1 MRGLS
6 LFTPDIRHSE
16 LTARVTSP
24 PAARRPKLTS
34 MVNVERWTRIGRWF
48 MVAWLL
54 FVVPPAVAILASG
67 LEPPQEAVA
76 LGFALWGAVWAWI
89 WLRAAGH
96 SHVAEVV
103 GLIALTVILTMF
115 TLIQP
120 TPGGTLL
127 VFAFIVAGTCFPL
140 RQALWVIGGLSVLQ
154 IVLAVI
160 RLTDL
165 ASTLNALINSI
176 LVGGVGIG
184 ARLLWQ
190 SYRELLAA
198 REEIAR
204 LAVSEERLRF
214 SRDLHDLLGQSL
226 AVLVLK
232 SELVSKQV
240 PADTDESTRQEL
252 RDLARV
258 ARKSLNDVREAAS
271 GYRRPSLSMEIG
283 NARNALRAAGIGLL
297 VEDTLGRVAAEQ
309 DSVLAWC
316 LREGVTNVLKH
327 SGAKKCVLKLARTN
341 GSANL
346 ELVDDG
352 RGATTL
358 DGGGAGL
365 IGLRE
370 RVELAGG
377 KFEVGSEPEAGV
389 RIRVILPAGLAA
401 PSELPVS

>member
-1 MRGLS
+1 
-6 LFTPDIRHSE
+6 
-16 LTARVTSP
+16 
-24 PAARRPKLTS
+24 
-34 MVNVERWTRIGRWF
+34 MVNVDRWTHMGRWF
-48 MVAWLL
+48 MVAWVL
-54 FVVPPAVAILASG
+54 FFIPPAVAILASG
-67 LEPPQEAVA
+67 LQPPQE
-76 LGFALWGAVWAWI
+76 GAAFGIAAYCGVWTWI
-89 WLRAAGH
+89 WLRAVGRN
-96 SHVAEVV
+96 HVAEAV
-103 GLIALTVILTMF
+103 GLAAITVFLTLF
-115 TLIQP
+115 TLLQP
-120 TPGGTLL
+120 TAGGTFL

-140 RQALWVIGGLSVLQ
+140 PRSLWIMGALALLQAL
-154 IVLAVI
+154 LAVI

-165 ASTLNALINSI
+165 ASALNSLINSI
-176 LVGGVGIG
+176 LVGGVGVG

-190 SYRELLAA
+190 AYRELLAA

-214 SRDLHDLLGQSL
+214 ARDLHDLLGQSL

-232 SELVSKQV
+232 SELVTKQL
-240 PADTDESTRQEL
+240 PPDADEATQQEL
-252 RDLARV
+252 RDIARV
-258 ARKSLNDVREAAS
+258 ARKSLNDVREAAA

-327 SGAKKCVLKLARTN
+327 SGAKKVVLRLTRTN
-341 GSANL
+341 GSASL

-352 RGATTL
+352 LGAEAL
-358 DGGGAGL
+358 DGGGVGL
-365 IGLRE
+365 IGLQE

-377 KFEVGSEPEAGV
+377 RFDVGTEPEAGV
-389 RIRVILPAGLAA
+389 RLRVVLPAGLAA

>member
-1 MRGLS
+1 MG
-6 LFTPDIRHSE
+6 
-16 LTARVTSP
+16 
-24 PAARRPKLTS
+24 
-34 MVNVERWTRIGRWF
+34 NVERWTQIGRWF
-48 MVAWLL
+48 MVAWVL
-54 FVVPPAVAILASG
+54 FFVPPAVAILASG
-67 LEPPQEAVA
+67 REPPQEAVTF
-76 LGFALWGAVWAWI
+76 GVVVWCGIWTWI
-89 WLRAAGH
+89 WLRAAGRNN
-96 SHVAEVV
+96 VAEVV
-103 GLIALTVILTMF
+103 GLVAITVILTMF
-115 TLIQP
+115 TLVEP
-120 TPGGTLL
+120 TTVSTFL
-127 VFAFIVAGTCFPL
+127 VFSFIVAGTCFPL
-140 RQALWVIGGLSVLQ
+140 RRALWIMGALALLQ
-154 IVLAVI
+154 AALAVV

-165 ASTLNALINSI
+165 ASALNSLINSI

-184 ARLLWQ
+184 ARLLWS
-190 SYRELLAA
+190 SYRELVAA

-232 SELVSKQV
+232 SELVNKQL
-240 PADTDESTRQEL
+240 PSDTDEATHQEL
-252 RDLARV
+252 RDIARV
-258 ARKSLNDVREAAS
+258 ARKSLNDVREAAA
-271 GYRRPSLSMEIG
+271 GYRRPSLAMEVG

-327 SGAKKCVLKLARTN
+327 SEAKKCVLKLARTD
-341 GSANL
+341 GSATL

-352 RGATTL
+352 RGATSL

-401 PSELPVS
+401 PSELPVA

>member
-1 MRGLS
+1 
-6 LFTPDIRHSE
+6 
-16 LTARVTSP
+16 
-24 PAARRPKLTS
+24 
-34 MVNVERWTRIGRWF
+34 MVNVDRWTQIGRWF
-48 MVAWLL
+48 MVAWVL
-54 FVVPPAVAILASG
+54 FAVPTAVAVLASG
-67 LEPPQEAVA
+67 FQPPQEAA
-76 LGFALWGAVWAWI
+76 TFGFAVWGALWVWI
-89 WLRAAGH
+89 WLRAAGRN
-96 SHVAEVV
+96 SDAEVV
-103 GLIALTVILTMF
+103 GLIAITVVLTMF
-115 TLIQP
+115 TLVQP
-120 TPGGTLL
+120 QPGGTFL
-127 VFAFIVAGTCFPL
+127 VFSFIVAGACFPL
-140 RQALWVIGGLSVLQ
+140 RRALWVMGALTLLQ
-154 IVLAVI
+154 IAMAVI

-165 ASTLNALINSI
+165 ATIFNNIINSV

-190 SYRELLAA
+190 SYRELVAA

-232 SELVSKQV
+232 SELVAKQV
-240 PADTDESTRQEL
+240 PSDTDESTRQEL

-258 ARKSLNDVREAAS
+258 ARKSLNDVREAAA

-327 SGAKKCVLKLARTN
+327 SGAKKCLLKLSRTDGN
-341 GSANL
+341 ATL

-352 RGATTL
+352 RGAATL
-358 DGGGAGL
+358 DGGAGL

-389 RIRVILPAGLAA
+389 RIRVTLPAGLAS
-401 PSELPVS
+401 PSELPVG

>member
-1 MRGLS
+1 
-6 LFTPDIRHSE
+6 
-16 LTARVTSP
+16 
-24 PAARRPKLTS
+24 
-34 MVNVERWTRIGRWF
+34 
-48 MVAWLL
+48 
-54 FVVPPAVAILASG
+54 
-67 LEPPQEAVA
+67 
-76 LGFALWGAVWAWI
+76 
-89 WLRAAGH
+89 
-96 SHVAEVV
+96 
-103 GLIALTVILTMF
+103 
-115 TLIQP
+115 
-120 TPGGTLL
+120 
-127 VFAFIVAGTCFPL
+127 VAGACFPL
-140 RQALWVIGGLSVLQ
+140 RRALWIMGGLSLLQ
-154 IVLAVI
+154 FGLAVI
-160 RLTDL
+160 RLTDV
-165 ASTLNALINSI
+165 ATILNNLINSV

-184 ARLLWQ
+184 ARMLWE

-232 SELVSKQV
+232 SELVAKQL
-240 PADTDESTRQEL
+240 PSDTDETTHQEL
-252 RDLARV
+252 RDIARV
-258 ARKSLNDVREAAS
+258 ARKSLNDVREAAA
-271 GYRRPSLSMEIG
+271 GYRRPSLAMEVG

-309 DSVLAWC
+309 DSVIAWC

-327 SGAKKCVLKLARTN
+327 SGAKKCVLKLARTD
-341 GSANL
+341 GSATL

>member
-1 MRGLS
+1 M
-6 LFTPDIRHSE
+6 E
-16 LTARVTSP
+16 
-24 PAARRPKLTS
+24 
-34 MVNVERWTRIGRWF
+34 NVERWTRIGRWF
-48 MVAWLL
+48 MVAWVL
-54 FVVPPAVAILASG
+54 FAAPTAVAILASG
-67 LEPPQEAVA
+67 FQPPQEAA
-76 LGFALWGAVWAWI
+76 AFGFAVWGAVWAWI
-89 WLRAAGH
+89 WLRAAGR

-103 GLIALTVILTMF
+103 GLIAITVILTMF
-115 TLIQP
+115 TLVQP
-120 TPGGTLL
+120 SPGGTFL

-140 RQALWVIGGLSVLQ
+140 RRALWLIGGLTVFQ
-154 IVLAVI
+154 VVLAVI

-165 ASTLNALINSI
+165 ATILNNIINSV

-232 SELVSKQV
+232 SELVNKQL
-240 PADTDESTRQEL
+240 PPDADEATHQEL
-252 RDLARV
+252 RDIARV
-258 ARKSLNDVREAAS
+258 ARKSLNDVREAAA
-271 GYRRPSLSMEIG
+271 GYRRPSLSMEVG

-341 GSANL
+341 GSAIL

-352 RGATTL
+352 RGAATL
-358 DGGGAGL
+358 DGGGVGL

-377 KFEVGSEPEAGV
+377 KFDVGSEPEAGV
-389 RIRVILPAGLAA
+389 RLRAVLPAGLAS
-401 PSELPVS
+401 PSELPVG

>member
-1 MRGLS
+1 M
-6 LFTPDIRHSE
+6 P
-16 LTARVTSP
+16 
-24 PAARRPKLTS
+24 
-34 MVNVERWTRIGRWF
+34 NVERWNQIGRWF
-48 MVAWLL
+48 MVAWVL
-54 FVVPPAVAILASG
+54 FAVPTAVAVLASG
-67 LEPPQEAVA
+67 FQPPQEAA
-76 LGFALWGAVWAWI
+76 AFGFAVWAALWAWI
-89 WLRAAGH
+89 WLRAAGRNH
-96 SHVAEVV
+96 DAEVV
-103 GLIALTVILTMF
+103 GLAAITVVLTMF
-115 TLIQP
+115 ALVQP
-120 TPGGTLL
+120 SPGGTFL
-127 VFAFIVAGTCFPL
+127 VFSFIVAGACFPL
-140 RQALWVIGGLSVLQ
+140 RRALWIMGGLSLLQ
-154 IVLAVI
+154 VVIAVI

-165 ASTLNALINSI
+165 ATAVNNLINSV
-176 LVGGVGIG
+176 LVGGVGVG
-184 ARLLWQ
+184 VRLLWQ
-190 SYRELLAA
+190 SYRELVAA

-271 GYRRPSLSMEIG
+271 GYRRPSLAMEVG

-327 SGAKKCVLKLARTN
+327 SAATKCVLRLSRVDGDAT
-341 GSANL
+341 L

-352 RGATTL
+352 QGAASL
-358 DGGGAGL
+358 DGGGVGL
-365 IGLRE
+365 IGLKE

-377 KFEVGSEPEAGV
+377 KFQVGTEPEAGV
-389 RIRVILPAGLAA
+389 RLRVILPAGLAA
-401 PSELPVS
+401 PSELAVS

>member
-1 MRGLS
+1 
-6 LFTPDIRHSE
+6 
-16 LTARVTSP
+16 
-24 PAARRPKLTS
+24 
-34 MVNVERWTRIGRWF
+34 MVNVERWTQIGRWF
-48 MVAWLL
+48 MVAWVL
-54 FVVPPAVAILASG
+54 FAVPTAIAVLASG
-67 LEPPQEAVA
+67 FQPPQEAA
-76 LGFALWGAVWAWI
+76 AFGFAVWGALWAWI
-89 WLRAAGH
+89 WLRAAGRNH
-96 SHVAEVV
+96 NAEVV
-103 GLIALTVILTMF
+103 GLIAVTVVLSMF

-120 TPGGTLL
+120 QPGGTFL
-127 VFAFIVAGTCFPL
+127 VFSFIVAGACFPL
-140 RQALWVIGGLSVLQ
+140 RRALWIMGGLSLLQ
-154 IVLAVI
+154 VGLAVI

-165 ASTLNALINSI
+165 ATLLNNIINSV
-176 LVGGVGIG
+176 LVGGVGVG
-184 ARLLWQ
+184 ARMLWE
-190 SYRELLAA
+190 SYRQLVAA

-232 SELVSKQV
+232 SELVNKQL
-240 PADTDESTRQEL
+240 PLDADESTHQEL
-252 RDLARV
+252 RDIARV
-258 ARKSLNDVREAAS
+258 ARKSLNDVREAAA

-327 SGAKKCVLKLARTN
+327 SGAKKCVLRLTRAG
-341 GSANL
+341 GSATL

-352 RGATTL
+352 RGAATL

-365 IGLRE
+365 IGLQE

-377 KFEVGSEPEAGV
+377 KFEAGTEPEAGV
-389 RIRVILPAGLAA
+389 RIRAILPAGLAS
-401 PSELPVS
+401 PSELPVG

>member
-1 MRGLS
+1 
-6 LFTPDIRHSE
+6 
-16 LTARVTSP
+16 
-24 PAARRPKLTS
+24 
-34 MVNVERWTRIGRWF
+34 MVNVERWSQIGRWF
-48 MVAWLL
+48 MVAWVL
-54 FVVPPAVAILASG
+54 FAVPTAVAILASG
-67 LEPPQEAVA
+67 FHPPQEAA
-76 LGFALWGAVWAWI
+76 AFGFAVWGGLWAWI
-89 WLRAAGH
+89 WLRAAGRNPN
-96 SHVAEVV
+96 AELV
-103 GLIALTVILTMF
+103 GLVAITAILVLF
-115 TLIQP
+115 TLLQP
-120 TPGGTLL
+120 LPSGSFL
-127 VFAFIVAGTCFPL
+127 VFSFIVAGACFPL
-140 RQALWVIGGLSVLQ
+140 RRALWIMGGLTLLQ
-154 IVLAVI
+154 VVLAVI

-165 ASTLNALINSI
+165 ATIFNNIINSV

-190 SYRELLAA
+190 SYRELVAA

-232 SELVSKQV
+232 SELVNKQL
-240 PADTDESTRQEL
+240 PSDTDEATHQEL
-252 RDLARV
+252 RDIARV
-258 ARKSLNDVREAAS
+258 ARKSLNDVREAAA
-271 GYRRPSLSMEIG
+271 GYRRPSLTMEVST
-283 NARNALRAAGIGLL
+283 ARNALRAAGISLL

-327 SGAKKCVLKLARTN
+327 SGAKKCVLKLTRADGNAT
-341 GSANL
+341 L

-352 RGATTL
+352 RGAASL
-358 DGGGAGL
+358 DGGGVGL

-389 RIRVILPAGLAA
+389 RIRAILPAGLAS
-401 PSELPVS
+401 PSELPVA

>member
-1 MRGLS
+1 
-6 LFTPDIRHSE
+6 
-16 LTARVTSP
+16 
-24 PAARRPKLTS
+24 
-34 MVNVERWTRIGRWF
+34 MVNVDRWTRIGRWF
-48 MVAWLL
+48 MVAWVL
-54 FVVPPAVAILASG
+54 FFIPPGVAILASG
-67 LEPPQEAVA
+67 LKPPQE
-76 LGFALWGAVWAWI
+76 GAAFGIAAWCAIWTWI
-89 WLRAAGH
+89 WLRAAGRNY
-96 SHVAEVV
+96 VGEVV
-103 GLIALTVILTMF
+103 GLVAITVILTMF
-115 TLIQP
+115 TLVESS
-120 TPGGTLL
+120 TVSTFF
-127 VFAFIVAGTCFPL
+127 VFSFIVAGTCFPL
-140 RQALWVIGGLSVLQ
+140 RRALWIMGALAVLQ
-154 IVLAVI
+154 LVLAVI

-165 ASTLNALINSI
+165 ASALNSLVNSI

-190 SYRELLAA
+190 SYRELVAA

-232 SELVSKQV
+232 SELVNKQL
-240 PADTDESTRQEL
+240 PPDTDEATHQEL
-252 RDLARV
+252 RDIARV

-271 GYRRPSLSMEIG
+271 GYRRPSLAMEVG
-283 NARNALRAAGIGLL
+283 NARNALRAAGIGLR

-327 SGAKKCVLKLARTN
+327 SEAKTCVLTLSRTDGN
-341 GSANL
+341 ATL

-352 RGATTL
+352 LGAAGL
-358 DGGGAGL
+358 DGGGMGL

-377 KFEVGSEPEAGV
+377 RFEVGSEPEAGV
-389 RIRVILPAGLAA
+389 RIRVILPATAAA
-401 PSELPVS
+401 PSELPIA

>member
-1 MRGLS
+1 M
-6 LFTPDIRHSE
+6 P
-16 LTARVTSP
+16 
-24 PAARRPKLTS
+24 
-34 MVNVERWTRIGRWF
+34 NVERWTQIGRWF
-48 MVAWLL
+48 MVSWVL
-54 FVVPPAVAILASG
+54 FAVPTAVAILASG
-67 LEPPQEAVA
+67 FQPPQEAA
-76 LGFALWGAVWAWI
+76 AFGFAVWGVLWAWI
-89 WLRAAGH
+89 WLRAAGRNH
-96 SHVAEVV
+96 NAELL
-103 GLIALTVILTMF
+103 GLVTITVILVLF
-115 TLIQP
+115 TLLQP
-120 TPGGTLL
+120 QPGGTFL
-127 VFAFIVAGTCFPL
+127 VFSFIVAGACFPL
-140 RQALWVIGGLSVLQ
+140 RRALWIMGGLTVLQ
-154 IVLAVI
+154 VVLAVI

-165 ASTLNALINSI
+165 ATILNNIVNSV

-232 SELVSKQV
+232 SELVSKQL
-240 PADTDESTRQEL
+240 PADTDETTHKEL
-252 RDLARV
+252 RDISRV
-258 ARKSLNDVREAAS
+258 ARKSLNDVREAAA
-271 GYRRPSLSMEIG
+271 GYRRPSLAMEVG
-283 NARNALRAAGIGLL
+283 NARNALQAAGIGFL

-327 SGAKKCVLKLARTN
+327 SGAKRAVLRLTRAD
-341 GSANL
+341 GGAAL

-352 RGATTL
+352 RGAASL
-358 DGGGAGL
+358 DGGGVGL

-377 KFEVGSEPEAGV
+377 KFEVGTEPEAGV
-389 RIRVILPAGLAA
+389 RLRVILPAGMAT
-401 PSELPVS
+401 PNEIPVA

>member
-1 MRGLS
+1 M
-6 LFTPDIRHSE
+6 E
-16 LTARVTSP
+16 
-24 PAARRPKLTS
+24 
-34 MVNVERWTRIGRWF
+34 NVERWTRIGRWF
-48 MVAWLL
+48 MVAWVL
-54 FVVPPAVAILASG
+54 FAAPTAVAVLASG
-67 LEPPQEAVA
+67 LQPPQEAA
-76 LGFALWGAVWAWI
+76 AFGFAVWGGLWAWI
-89 WLRAAGH
+89 WLRAAGRND
-96 SHVAEVV
+96 VAEAV
-103 GLIALTVILTMF
+103 GLVAITVILTIF

-120 TPGGTLL
+120 TPGGTFL
-127 VFAFIVAGTCFPL
+127 VFSFIVAGACFPV
-140 RQALWVIGGLSVLQ
+140 RRALWIIGGLTVLQ
-154 IVLAVI
+154 IVLDVI

-165 ASTLNALINSI
+165 ATILNSLINSV

-232 SELVSKQV
+232 SELVNKQL
-240 PADTDESTRQEL
+240 PSDTNETTHQEL
-252 RDLARV
+252 RDIARV
-258 ARKSLNDVREAAS
+258 ARKSLNDVREAAA
-271 GYRRPSLSMEIG
+271 GYRRPSLAMEVG

-327 SGAKKCVLKLARTN
+327 SGAKKCVLRLLRTDGN
-341 GSANL
+341 ATL

-352 RGATTL
+352 RGAASL
-358 DGGGAGL
+358 DGGGVGL

-389 RIRVILPAGLAA
+389 RLRVILPAGLAA
-401 PSELPVS
+401 PSELPVA

>member
-1 MRGLS
+1 M
-6 LFTPDIRHSE
+6 E
-16 LTARVTSP
+16 
-24 PAARRPKLTS
+24 
-34 MVNVERWTRIGRWF
+34 NVERWTRIGRGF
-48 MVAWLL
+48 MVAWVL
-54 FVVPPAVAILASG
+54 FVVPTAAAVLASG
-67 LEPPQEAVA
+67 LQPPQEAA
-76 LGFALWGAVWAWI
+76 AFGFAVWGVVWVWI
-89 WLRAAGH
+89 WLRTAGH
-96 SHVAEVV
+96 NPVAEAV
-103 GLIALTVILTMF
+103 GLVAITVLLTMF

-120 TPGGTLL
+120 TPGGTFL
-127 VFAFIVAGTCFPL
+127 VFSFIVAGACFPL
-140 RQALWVIGGLSVLQ
+140 RRALWVIGGLTLLQ

-165 ASTLNALINSI
+165 ASTLNGLINSV

-190 SYRELLAA
+190 SYRELVAA

-232 SELVSKQV
+232 SELVAKQM
-240 PADTDESTRQEL
+240 PSNTDESTRLEL

-258 ARKSLNDVREAAS
+258 ARKSLNDVREAAA
-271 GYRRPSLSMEIG
+271 GYRRPSLSMEVG

-297 VEDTLGRVAAEQ
+297 VEDTLGRVAAEP

-316 LREGVTNVLKH
+316 LREGVTNVLQH
-327 SGAKKCVLKLARTN
+327 SGAKNCLLKLSRTD
-341 GSANL
+341 GSASL
-346 ELVDDG
+346 ELADDG
-352 RGATTL
+352 RGAANL
-358 DGGGAGL
+358 DGGGVGL

-377 KFEVGSEPEAGV
+377 KFQVGSEPEAGV
-389 RIRVILPAGLAA
+389 RLRVTIPAGLVA
-401 PSELPVS
+401 PSELPVG